1 LRGEKRRSRRLLGE
15 LFPTGRHQVQIRPRE
30 FLSTKLE
37 YPANGERTGGFQ
49 TVIRPAFLQ
58 RVDKMFKF
66 NGHSFGPIEGGNLK
80 RFAVVNVDNAA
91 HDVDYRVN
99 LCVRRETE

>member
-1 LRGEKRRSRRLLGE
+1 M
-15 LFPTGRHQVQIRPRE
+15 
-30 FLSTKLE
+30 
-37 YPANGERTGGFQ
+37 
-49 TVIRPAFLQ
+49 IRPAFLQ